1 MKFRKSQHKYNKSR
15 MQTELARNL
24 VHNFSSHAISQKQ
37 LNALSYGLDH
47 HIPRKANGHLSQQ
60 TLHILKINLETHVK
74 KITMSK
80 YLNIKVMSLII

>member
-1 MKFRKSQHKYNKSR
+1 

-24 VHNFSSHAISQKQ
+24 VHNFSSFAISQEQ

-47 HIPRKANGHLSQQ
+47 HIPTKLTDMLSQQ
-60 TLHILKINLETHVK
+60 TLHILKINLEIHVK

-80 YLNIKVMSLII
+80 YPNIKVMSLII